1 MPSTA
6 IDSSLFGNF
15 FSSAAMRG
23 VFSDENRI
31 RKYLAFE
38 AALATVQG
46 RLGIIPADAA
56 EEIAANCTLE
66 RIDMNK
72 LSAQTE
78 RAGSPVL
85 GLVQQL
91 AAACKGGLGE
101 YCHWG
106 ATTQDV
112 TDTATI
118 LQVREALDLIRAD
131 LGAISSSLADLAR
144 RHRDTPMVGRS
155 YLQHAVPITFGFKVA
170 EVLSAI
176 ERHRQRLAELSP
188 RVLVGE
194 FAGAVGTLASLP
206 AGGLD
211 TQAALMETLGLGQ
224 PDIAWHSHRDRIAEI
239 GCFLGLVTGTLAK
252 LATDVK
258 LMMQTEIGEVSEAA
272 APGRGSS
279 STMPQKRNPVA
290 CVYILACAS
299 VVRQHVA
306 ALLEAMTSD
315 HERSAGAWQI
325 EWVSLPDAFLLASG
339 ALTHARSLAAGLE
352 VDPERMRANLDITH
366 GLIVS
371 EAVMMGLAPHLG
383 RGHAHHLV
391 QVLCVKAIEQ
401 HRPLLDI
408 LAETPEITRHVN
420 GEALRELCDPSRY
433 LGLSGEMVDR
443 VLASLR

>member
-6 IDSSLFGNF
+6 IDSSLLGNA
-15 FSSAAMRG
+15 FSSEPMRK
-23 VFSDENRI
+23 VFSDENRV
-31 RKYLAFE
+31 RKYLEFE

-46 RLGIIPADAA
+46 RLGIIPVDAA
-56 EEIAANCTLE
+56 AEIAAHCRFD
-66 RIDMNK
+66 RIDMDE
-72 LSAQTE
+72 LRRETE
-78 RAGSPVL
+78 RIGSPVL
-85 GLVQQL
+85 GLVHQL
-91 AAACKGGLGE
+91 AAACKDGLGE

-118 LQVREALDLIRAD
+118 LQVREALDLIEAD
-131 LGAISSSLADLAR
+131 LAALSNSLADLAR
-144 RHRDTPMVGRS
+144 RHRDTPMAGRS

-170 EVLSAI
+170 AVLSAV
-176 ERHRQRLAELSP
+176 ERHRQRLAELAP

-211 TQAALMETLGLGQ
+211 TQAALMNALKLGQ
-224 PDIAWHSHRDRIAEI
+224 PDIAWHSHRDRIAEV

-258 LMMQTEIGEVSEAA
+258 LMMQTEISEASEPA

-279 STMPQKRNPVA
+279 STMPQKRNPVS
-290 CVYILACAS
+290 CVYIHACAS

-306 ALLEAMTSD
+306 ALLEAMVSD
-315 HERSAGAWQI
+315 HERASGAWQI
-325 EWVSLPDAFLLASG
+325 EWISLPDAFLLTSG

-352 VDPERMRANLDITH
+352 VDEARMRANLDLTH
-366 GLIVS
+366 GLIAS

-383 RGHAHHLV
+383 RGHAHDLV
-391 QVLCVKAIEQ
+391 QALCTKAIEQ
-401 HRPLLDI
+401 HRPLFDI
-408 LAETPEITRHVN
+408 LAETPEVTRHVD
-420 GEALRELCDPSRY
+420 GDDLRKLCDPARY
-433 LGLSGEMVDR
+433 LGLSAEMVDR
-443 VLASLR
+443 ILAKLR

>member
-6 IDSSLFGNF
+6 IDSSLFGNA
-15 FSSAAMRG
+15 FSSEPMRK

-31 RKYLAFE
+31 RKYVQFE

-56 EEIAANCTLE
+56 AEIAANCALDKIDMDKLRKDTE
-66 RIDMNK
+66 RI
-72 LSAQTE
+72 
-78 RAGSPVL
+78 GSPVL

-91 AAACKGGLGE
+91 AAACRDGLGE

-118 LQVREALDLIRAD
+118 LQVREALDLVASD
-131 LGAISSSLADLAR
+131 LAAISGSLANLAR

-170 EVLSAI
+170 ALLSAI
-176 ERHRQRLAELSP
+176 ERHRQRQAELSP

-211 TQAALMETLGLGQ
+211 TQEALMDALGLGQ
-224 PDIAWHSHRDRIAEI
+224 PDIAWHSHRDRIAEV

-252 LATDVK
+252 LATDVE
-258 LMMQTEIGEVSEAA
+258 LMMQTEVGEAFEPA

-279 STMPQKRNPVA
+279 STMPQKRNPVS

-299 VVRQHVA
+299 AVRQHVA
-306 ALLEAMTSD
+306 ALLEAMVSD
-315 HERSAGAWQI
+315 HERASGSWQI
-325 EWVSLPDAFLLASG
+325 EWIALPDAFLLTSG
-339 ALTHARSLAAGLE
+339 ALTHARSLAAGLQ
-352 VDPERMRANLDITH
+352 VDEARMRANLDLTH

-383 RGHAHHLV
+383 RGHAHDLI
-391 QVLCVKAIEQ
+391 QALCAKAIEQ
-401 HRPLLDI
+401 RRPLFDI
-408 LAETPEITRHVN
+408 LAETPEITRHVDAD
-420 GEALRELCDPSRY
+420 ALGKLCDPTRY
-433 LGLSGEMVDR
+433 LGLSAVMVDR
-443 VLASLR
+443 VLAKLR

>member
-6 IDSSLFGNF
+6 IDSSLFGSA
-15 FSSAAMRG
+15 FSSEPMRKI
-23 VFSDENRI
+23 FSDENRV
-31 RKYLAFE
+31 RKYLEFE

-56 EEIAANCTLE
+56 AEIAAHCVLDKVDMNELRRETE
-66 RIDMNK
+66 RI
-72 LSAQTE
+72 
-78 RAGSPVL
+78 GSPVL
-85 GLVQQL
+85 GLVHQL
-91 AAACKGGLGE
+91 AAACKDGLGE

-118 LQVREALDLIRAD
+118 LQVREALDLIKAD
-131 LGAISSSLADLAR
+131 LAALSKSLADLAR
-144 RHRDTPMVGRS
+144 RHRDTPMAGRS

-170 EVLSAI
+170 GVLSAV
-176 ERHRQRLAELSP
+176 ERHRQRLAELAP

-211 TQAALMETLGLGQ
+211 TQAALMSALKLGQ
-224 PDIAWHSHRDRIAEI
+224 PDIAWHSHRDRIAEV

-258 LMMQTEIGEVSEAA
+258 LMMQTEIGEASEPAA
-272 APGRGSS
+272 SGRGSS
-279 STMPQKRNPVA
+279 STMPQKRNPVS
-290 CVYILACAS
+290 CVYIHACAA

-306 ALLEAMTSD
+306 ALLEAMVSD
-315 HERSAGAWQI
+315 HERASGAWQI
-325 EWVSLPDAFLLASG
+325 EWISLPDAFLLTSG

-352 VDPERMRANLDITH
+352 VDAGRMRANLDLTH
-366 GLIVS
+366 GLIAS

-383 RGHAHHLV
+383 RGHAHDLV
-391 QVLCVKAIEQ
+391 QALCMKAIEQ
-401 HRPLLDI
+401 HRPLFDI
-408 LAETPEITRHVN
+408 LAETPEVTRHVD
-420 GEALRELCDPSRY
+420 GDALRKLCDPARY
-433 LGLSGEMVDR
+433 LGLSAEMVDR
-443 VLASLR
+443 VLAKLR

>member
-6 IDSSLFGNF
+6 IDSSLFGSF
-15 FSSAAMRG
+15 FSSEPMRR

-31 RKYLAFE
+31 RKYLDFE
-38 AALATVQG
+38 AALSTVQG

-56 EEIAANCTLE
+56 AEIAANCRLDK
-66 RIDMNK
+66 IDMVK
-72 LSAQTE
+72 LRAQTE

-85 GLVQQL
+85 GMVQQL
-91 AAACKGGLGE
+91 AAACRDGLGE

-112 TDTATI
+112 TDTATM
-118 LQVREALDLIRAD
+118 LQIRDALDLVEAD
-131 LGAISSSLADLAR
+131 LAALSDSLADLAR

-155 YLQHAVPITFGFKVA
+155 YLQHAVPITFGFKMA

-176 ERHRQRLAELSP
+176 ERHRQRLRETSP

-194 FAGAVGTLASLP
+194 FSGAVGTLASLQ

-211 TQAALMETLGLGQ
+211 TQAALMHALGLGQ
-224 PDIAWHSHRDRIAEI
+224 PDIAWHSHRDRIAEV

-258 LMMQTEIGEVSEAA
+258 LMMQTEIGEVAEPA

-279 STMPQKRNPVA
+279 STMPQKRNPVSS
-290 CVYILACAS
+290 VYILACAS

-325 EWVSLPDAFLLASG
+325 EWISLPDAFLLTSG
-339 ALTHARSLAAGLE
+339 ALAHARTIAGGLS
-352 VDPERMRANLDITH
+352 VDATRMRANLDITH

-391 QVLCVKAIEQ
+391 QDLCVKAIEQ
-401 HRPLLDI
+401 NRPLFDV
-408 LAETPEITRHVN
+408 LAETPEVTARV
-420 GEALRELCDPSRY
+420 GTDELRQLCDPARY

-443 VLASLR
+443 VLAKLQ

>member
-6 IDSSLFGNF
+6 IDSSLLGNF
-15 FSSAAMRG
+15 FSSESMRK

-31 RKYLAFE
+31 RKYLEIE

-56 EEIAANCTLE
+56 AEIVANCVLDT
-66 RIDMNK
+66 IDMNK
-72 LSAQTE
+72 LRAQTE

-91 AAACKGGLGE
+91 ASKCRDGLGE

-118 LQVREALDLIRAD
+118 LQVREALDLVAAD
-131 LGAISSSLADLAR
+131 LGAVSNSLADLAR

-155 YLQHAVPITFGFKVA
+155 HLQHAVPITFGFKVA
-170 EVLSAI
+170 ELLSAI
-176 ERHRQRLAELSP
+176 ERHRERLSQLTP

-206 AGGLD
+206 GGGLD
-211 TQAALMETLGLGQ
+211 TQAALMDALRLGQ
-224 PDIAWHSHRDRIAEI
+224 PDIAWHSHRDRIAEV

-258 LMMQTEIGEVSEAA
+258 LMMQTEVGEVFEPA

-279 STMPQKRNPVA
+279 STMPQKRNPVS

-306 ALLEAMTSD
+306 ALLEAMASD
-315 HERSAGAWQI
+315 HERGTGAWQI
-325 EWVSLPDAFLLASG
+325 EWISLPEAFLLTSG

-352 VDPERMRANLDITH
+352 VDAARMRANLDLTH
-366 GLIVS
+366 GLIAS

-383 RGHAHHLV
+383 RGHAHDLV
-391 QVLCVKAIEQ
+391 QALCIKAIAQ
-401 HRPLLDI
+401 HRPLFDV
-408 LAETPEITRHVN
+408 LAETPEITCYVD
-420 GEALRELCDPSRY
+420 GDALRKLCDATRY

-443 VLASLR
+443 VLAKLK

>member
-6 IDSSLFGNF
+6 IDSSLFGNY
-15 FSSAAMRG
+15 FSSEAMRE

-31 RKYLAFE
+31 RKYLDIE

-46 RLGIIPADAA
+46 RLGIIPSDAA
-56 EEIAANCTLE
+56 AEIAANCVLD
-66 RIDMNK
+66 RIDMNR

-78 RAGSPVL
+78 RAGSPVV

-91 AAACKGGLGE
+91 SAACKDGLGE

-118 LQVREALDLIRAD
+118 LQIREALDLVRAD
-131 LGAISSSLADLAR
+131 LGAISDSLADLAR

-155 YLQHAVPITFGFKVA
+155 YLQHAVPITFGFKIA
-170 EVLSAI
+170 EVVSAI
-176 ERHRQRLAELSP
+176 ERHRQRLSELAP

-194 FAGAVGTLASLP
+194 FAGAVGTLASFR

-211 TQAALMETLGLGQ
+211 TQAALMKALGLGQ
-224 PDIAWHSHRDRIAEI
+224 PDIAWHSHRDRIAEV

-258 LMMQTEIGEVSEAA
+258 LMMQTEVGEVFEPA

-290 CVYILACAS
+290 CVYIHACAS

-306 ALLEAMTSD
+306 ALLEAMVSD
-315 HERSAGAWQI
+315 HERASGTWQI
-325 EWVSLPDAFLLASG
+325 EWISLPDAFLLTSG

-352 VDPERMRANLDITH
+352 VDAERMRANLDLTH

-371 EAVMMGLAPHLG
+371 EAVMMGLAPYLG
-383 RGHAHHLV
+383 RGNAHHLV
-391 QVLCVKAIEQ
+391 QALCVKAIEQ
-401 HRPLLDI
+401 HRPLFDI
-408 LAETPEITRHVN
+408 LAETPEITRHVD
-420 GEALRELCDPSRY
+420 A
-433 LGLSGEMVDR
+433 DR
-443 VLASLR
+443 S

>member
-6 IDSSLFGNF
+6 IDSSLFGSA
-15 FSSAAMRG
+15 FSSEPMRR
-23 VFSDENRI
+23 VFSDENRV
-31 RKYLAFE
+31 RKYLEFE

-56 EEIAANCTLE
+56 AEIAANCALDK
-66 RIDMNK
+66 IDMNE
-72 LSAQTE
+72 LRRETE
-78 RAGSPVL
+78 RIGSPVL
-85 GLVQQL
+85 GLVHQL
-91 AAACKGGLGE
+91 AAACKDGLGE

-118 LQVREALDLIRAD
+118 LQVREALDLVKAD
-131 LGAISSSLADLAR
+131 LAALSNSLADLAR
-144 RHRDTPMVGRS
+144 RHRDTPMAGRS

-170 EVLSAI
+170 GVLSAV
-176 ERHRQRLAELSP
+176 ERHRQRLAELTP

-211 TQAALMETLGLGQ
+211 TQAALMSALKLGQ
-224 PDIAWHSHRDRIAEI
+224 PDIAWHSHRDRIAEV

-258 LMMQTEIGEVSEAA
+258 LMMQTEVGEASEPA

-279 STMPQKRNPVA
+279 STMPQKRNPVS
-290 CVYILACAS
+290 CVYIDACAS

-306 ALLEAMTSD
+306 ALLEAMVSD
-315 HERSAGAWQI
+315 HERASGPWQI
-325 EWVSLPDAFLLASG
+325 EWISLPDAFLLTSG

-352 VDPERMRANLDITH
+352 VDEARMRANLDLTH
-366 GLIVS
+366 GLIAS

-383 RGHAHHLV
+383 RGHAHDLV
-391 QVLCVKAIEQ
+391 QALCIKAIEQ
-401 HRPLLDI
+401 HRPLFDI
-408 LAETPEITRHVN
+408 LAETPEITRHVD
-420 GEALRELCDPSRY
+420 GDALRKLCDPARY
-433 LGLSGEMVDR
+433 LGLSAEMVDR
-443 VLASLR
+443 VLAKLR

>member
-6 IDSSLFGNF
+6 IDSSLFGNY
-15 FSSAAMRG
+15 FSSAPMREI
-23 VFSDENRI
+23 FSDENRT
-31 RKYLAFE
+31 RKYLEFE

-46 RLGIIPADAA
+46 RLGIIPAEAA
-56 EEIAANCTLE
+56 AEIAANCTLDKIDMDKLSRETE
-66 RIDMNK
+66 RI
-72 LSAQTE
+72 
-78 RAGSPVL
+78 GSPVL
-85 GLVQQL
+85 GLVKQL
-91 AAACKGGLGE
+91 AAACRDGLGE

-118 LQVREALDLIRAD
+118 LQVKDALDLVAAD
-131 LGAISSSLADLAR
+131 LAAVSSSLADLAR

-155 YLQHAVPITFGFKVA
+155 YLQHAVPITFGFKIA
-170 EVLSAI
+170 TLLSAV
-176 ERHRQRLAELSP
+176 ERHRQRLAELAP

-211 TQAALMETLGLGQ
+211 TQAALMSALKLGQ
-224 PDIAWHSHRDRIAEI
+224 PDIAWHSHRDRIAEV

-258 LMMQTEIGEVSEAA
+258 LMMQTEIGEVSEPA

-279 STMPQKRNPVA
+279 STMPQKRNPVS
-290 CVYILACAS
+290 CVYIHACAS

-306 ALLEAMTSD
+306 ALLEAMASD
-315 HERSAGAWQI
+315 HERASGPWQI
-325 EWVSLPDAFLLASG
+325 EWISLPDAFLLTSG
-339 ALTHARSLAAGLE
+339 ALAHARSLAAGLE
-352 VDPERMRANLDITH
+352 VDPARMRANLDITH

-383 RGHAHHLV
+383 RGHAHDLV
-391 QVLCVKAIEQ
+391 QALCVRAIEQ
-401 HRPLLDI
+401 RRPLFDI
-408 LAETPEITRHVN
+408 LAETPEITRHVDAD
-420 GEALRELCDPSRY
+420 GLRELCDPSRY
-433 LGLSGEMVDR
+433 LGLSAEMVDR
-443 VLASLR
+443 VLAKLR

>member
-1 MPSTA
+1 MPATA
-6 IDSSLFGNF
+6 IDSSLFGNA
-15 FSSAAMRG
+15 FSSEPMRK

-31 RKYLAFE
+31 RKYLEFE

-46 RLGIIPADAA
+46 RLGVIPADAA
-56 EEIAANCTLE
+56 AEISANCVLDK
-66 RIDMNK
+66 IDMNN
-72 LSAQTE
+72 LRADTE
-78 RAGSPVL
+78 RIGSPVL

-91 AAACKGGLGE
+91 STRSKDGLGE

-118 LQVREALDLIRAD
+118 LQVRQALDLVASD
-131 LGAISSSLADLAR
+131 LAAISGSLADLAR

-155 YLQHAVPITFGFKVA
+155 YLQHAVPITFGFKIA
-170 EVLSAI
+170 ALLSAI

-211 TQAALMETLGLGQ
+211 IQAALMKVLRLGQ
-224 PDIAWHSHRDRIAEI
+224 PDIAWHTQRDRIAEV
-239 GCFLGLVTGTLAK
+239 GCVLGLVTGTLAK

-258 LMMQTEIGEVSEAA
+258 LMMQTEIGETFEPA

-279 STMPQKRNPVA
+279 STMPQKRNPVS
-290 CVYILACAS
+290 CVYIHVCAS

-306 ALLEAMTSD
+306 ALLEAMVSD
-315 HERSAGAWQI
+315 HERASGSWQI
-325 EWVSLPDAFLLASG
+325 EWVSLPDAFLLTSG

-352 VDPERMRANLDITH
+352 VDEARMRANLDLTH

-383 RGHAHHLV
+383 RGHAHDLV
-391 QVLCVKAIEQ
+391 QTLCAQAIEQ
-401 HRPLLDI
+401 RRPLFDM
-408 LAETPEITRHVN
+408 LAETPEITRHVDAD
-420 GEALRELCDPSRY
+420 ALRNLSDPARY
-433 LGLSGEMVDR
+433 LGLSAAMVDR
-443 VLASLR
+443 VLATLR

>member
-6 IDSSLFGNF
+6 IDSSLFGNY
-15 FSSAAMRG
+15 FSSEAMRE

-31 RKYLAFE
+31 RKYLDIE

-56 EEIAANCTLE
+56 AEIAANCVLDK
-66 RIDMNK
+66 IDMDK
-72 LSAQTE
+72 LRMQTE
-78 RAGSPVL
+78 RLGSPVL

-91 AAACKGGLGE
+91 AAACKDGLGE

-106 ATTQDV
+106 TTTQDV

-118 LQVREALDLIRAD
+118 LQVREALDLVAAD
-131 LGAISSSLADLAR
+131 LAAISGSLADLAR

-155 YLQHAVPITFGFKVA
+155 YLQHAVPITFGFKIA
-170 EVLSAI
+170 ALLSAI
-176 ERHRQRLAELSP
+176 ERHRQRLSEISP

-206 AGGLD
+206 ASGLE
-211 TQAALMETLGLGQ
+211 TQAALMNALGLGQ
-224 PDIAWHSHRDRIAEI
+224 PDIAWHSHRDRIAEV

-258 LMMQTEIGEVSEAA
+258 LMMQTEVSEASEPA

-290 CVYILACAS
+290 CVYIHACAS

-306 ALLEAMTSD
+306 ALLEAMVSD
-315 HERSAGAWQI
+315 HERASGTWQI
-325 EWVSLPDAFLLASG
+325 EWISLPDAFLLTSG

-352 VDPERMRANLDITH
+352 VDAARMRANLDLTH

-383 RGHAHHLV
+383 RGRAHDLV
-391 QVLCVKAIEQ
+391 QALCLKAIEQ
-401 HRPLLDI
+401 RRPLFDV
-408 LAETPEITRHVN
+408 LAETPEINRHV
-420 GEALRELCDPSRY
+420 GDDELRKLCDPARY

-443 VLASLR
+443 VLAKLR

>member
-6 IDSSLFGNF
+6 IDSHLFGNF
-15 FSSAAMRG
+15 FSSEPMRG
-23 VFSDENRI
+23 IFSDENRV
-31 RKYLAFE
+31 RKYLEFE

-46 RLGIIPADAA
+46 RLGIIPTEAA
-56 EEIAANCTLE
+56 AEIAANCALDKIDMDKLGTETE
-66 RIDMNK
+66 RI
-72 LSAQTE
+72 
-78 RAGSPVL
+78 GSPVL
-85 GLVQQL
+85 GLVKQL
-91 AAACKGGLGE
+91 AARCRDGLGE

-118 LQVREALDLIRAD
+118 LQVREALDLVAAD
-131 LGAISSSLADLAR
+131 LAALSSSLADLAR

-170 EVLSAI
+170 SLLAAV
-176 ERHRQRLAELSP
+176 ERHRHRLAELSP

-206 AGGLD
+206 SGGLD
-211 TQAALMETLGLGQ
+211 TQAALMTELKLGQ
-224 PDIAWHSHRDRIAEI
+224 PDIAWHSHRDRIAEV

-258 LMMQTEIGEVSEAA
+258 LMMQTEIGEVSEPA

-279 STMPQKRNPVA
+279 STMPQKRNPVS
-290 CVYILACAS
+290 CVYIHACAS

-306 ALLEAMTSD
+306 ALLEAMASD
-315 HERSAGAWQI
+315 HERASGPWQI
-325 EWVSLPDAFLLASG
+325 EWISLPDIFLLASG
-339 ALTHARSLAAGLE
+339 ALAHARSMAAGLE
-352 VDPERMRANLDITH
+352 VDEARMRANLDLTH

-391 QVLCVKAIEQ
+391 QALCAKAIEQ
-401 HRPLLDI
+401 RRPLFDI
-408 LAETPEITRHVN
+408 LSETPEITGHVD
-420 GEALRELCDPSRY
+420 ADTLRELCDPARY
-433 LGLSGEMVDR
+433 LGLSAQMVDR
-443 VLASLR
+443 VLARLA